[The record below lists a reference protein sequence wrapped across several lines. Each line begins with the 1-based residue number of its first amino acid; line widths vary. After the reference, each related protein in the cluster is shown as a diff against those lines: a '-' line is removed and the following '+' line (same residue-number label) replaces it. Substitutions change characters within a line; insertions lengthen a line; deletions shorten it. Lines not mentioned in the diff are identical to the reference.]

1 MTSPASASST
11 SSATSASTRCRGRAA
26 GASVVGLDFSPPAI
40 EAATSLASET
50 GLDARFVVR
59 ERLRRSSRRWAA
71 SGSTIVYTGLGA
83 LNWLPDL
90 ARWAEIVAELLEP
103 DGFLYLTEFH
113 PFTWVF
119 ADETLEIEHDYFHNP
134 EGESFDDGEQG
145 SYADMTAPTRNNATR
160 EWAHTISDVVT
171 ALLDAGLRLELLHEH
186 DYTLFPRFEHL
197 SSTTRRSAPASSTA
211 SLRRPRLPL
220 MYSSARDASRAGRTR
235 AIRPYPH
242 GVASLEPR
250 QTPALPPHT
259 DLPVTRAFA
268 ESGSHGCG
276 TPRDVVRRLRGR
288 GYEPESTRR

>member
-1 MTSPASASST
+1 MSLRSRTQVNRAWWDERVPIHVGSTFYDVDGFRAGGSSLRPFEVEEAGDVAGKRLVHLQCHFGLDT
-11 SSATSASTRCRGRAA
+11 LSWARA

-50 GLDARFVVR
+50 GLDARFVCANVYDSP
-59 ERLRRSSRRWAA
+59 EALGGDRSE
-71 SGSTIVYTGLGA
+71 IVYTGLGA

-90 ARWAEIVAELLEP
+90 ARWSEIVAELLEP

-119 ADETLEIEHDYFHNP
+119 ADETLEIEYDYFHNP
-134 EGESFDDGEQG
+134 EGESFGDGEQG

-197 SSTTRRSAPASSTA
+197 ELDNETLGAGVIYRQPAGT
-211 SLRRPRLPL
+211 PRLPL
-220 MYSSARDASRAGRTR
+220 MYSLRARKPG
-235 AIRPYPH
+235 
-242 GVASLEPR
+242 
-250 QTPALPPHT
+250 
-259 DLPVTRAFA
+259 
-268 ESGSHGCG
+268 
-276 TPRDVVRRLRGR
+276 
-288 GYEPESTRR
+288 GYEPA